1 MTRNEESVET
11 DIEFTVR
18 LMTLVISA
26 MCIVSIV
33 LLRINMNGIKKP
45 NKNGIKQIEKYGI
58 DVIVWDY
65 RHRYFWDGGAHCCT
79 QDISRH

>member
-11 DIEFTVR
+11 DIEFTVK
-18 LMTLVISA
+18 LKTLVISA

-45 NKNGIKQIEKYGI
+45 NKTGIKQIEKYNI
-58 DVIVWDY
+58 DFNLDEWFLIFNCV
-65 RHRYFWDGGAHCCT
+65 FLL
-79 QDISRH
+79 

>member
-45 NKNGIKQIEKYGI
+45 NKNGIKQIEKYNI
-58 DVIVWDY
+58 DFKLDE
-65 RHRYFWDGGAHCCT
+65 
-79 QDISRH
+79 